1 MSVSSVSQKSAAMPD
16 WVGHMMKIAPLIV
29 LLLAFLVYPVGQL
42 LSLSFLQ
49 NGAFSLASYKQL
61 VASPLYL
68 NVLWITLK
76 ISIATTA
83 ITVIIGYPVAYLI
96 STANS
101 KTKGKL
107 VFLVLLSFWTSFLG
121 RAFAWVIILGRN
133 GVVNQTL
140 MSLGVIDRPLD
151 LLYGLGAVLTGMMH
165 AMLPLAVMTILA
177 VMENIDRNLPRA
189 ASTLGARPGSA
200 FWTVYFPLSV
210 PGVAAAA
217 IMVFVTAIGFFVVP
231 ALLGGRF
238 ETMISQ
244 LIIDQVQQTLNWDLA
259 GAIAVLLLA
268 VVLVVFF
275 VYDRVFGF
283 ASLTGES

>member
-210 PGVAAAA
+210 PGVAAA